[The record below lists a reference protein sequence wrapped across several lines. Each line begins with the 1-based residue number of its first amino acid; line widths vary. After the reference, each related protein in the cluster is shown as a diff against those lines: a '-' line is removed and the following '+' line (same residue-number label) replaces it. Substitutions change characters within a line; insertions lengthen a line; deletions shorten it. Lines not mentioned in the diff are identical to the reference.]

1 MVHGTIVVHL
11 LPPWWKQVEARPT
24 EGRTFLPGEASGA
37 FCATAFF
44 KDVYEEQDEDDTIY
58 HTS

>member
-1 MVHGTIVVHL
+1 MLIVQASVWQQNA
-11 LPPWWKQVEARPT
+11 WWKQVKARPT

-44 KDVYEEQDEDDTIY
+44 EDVYEEQDEDDTI
-58 HTS
+58 HQTS